1 MSYRVVLIVI
11 GIVFSAQSN
20 TTFAK
25 RGSPVMQRLMKNK
38 LEQLH
43 KLQTAMV
50 MEDYKEIDRR
60 ASLLIERDGSAY
72 DSGEGRLNGARTAA
86 TGVTP
91 NSDDSPVFS
100 CLPGPLDTRFA
111 LSTKLVSSDTSVVT
125 QLDIRKIIANIPEGT
140 TPCNH

>member
-60 ASLLIERDGSAY
+60 ASLLIDIAKDATWQSLRTPDYQRYSRIFQDASLDLKARSKEKKLDRVMMPFL
-72 DSGEGRLNGARTAA
+72 RLNMA
-86 TGVTP
+86 
-91 NSDDSPVFS
+91 
-100 CLPGPLDTRFA
+100 CLECHSYVRN
-111 LSTKLVSSDTSVVT
+111 K
-125 QLDIRKIIANIPEGT
+125 
-140 TPCNH
+140 